1 MTLIFKKAFLKIS
14 LQNAFAIFPFF
25 AYNVRMCWKC
35 GVVNKIE
42 NPVSRSAVCESCG
55 ADLRCCKNCAFYSP
69 GSHYDC
75 RENVDEL
82 VADKERANF
91 CDYFRYSASGN
102 GVNSAGNKKSEDARK
117 AFNSLFGD

>member
-1 MTLIFKKAFLKIS
+1 
-14 LQNAFAIFPFF
+14 
-25 AYNVRMCWKC
+25 MCWKC

-82 VADKERANF
+82 VTDKERANF

-102 GVNSAGNKKSEDARK
+102 GGGKSTEAKKSEDARK

>member
-1 MTLIFKKAFLKIS
+1 MLIAQRVKIAFFHVFS
-14 LQNAFAIFPFF
+14 YNA
-25 AYNVRMCWKC
+25 VMCWKC
-35 GVVNKIE
+35 GTVNIVE
-42 NPVSRSAVCESCG
+42 NPISRNAVCSNCG

-91 CDYFRYSASGN
+91 CDYFRYSSKN
-102 GVNSAGNKKSEDARK
+102 GAVRNAAVKKAEDARN